1 MPGITGSSAFADDD
15 VPGVEEA
22 FGDQRNLTPVSFF
35 WLCPGS
41 QSASLAAGKPEFP
54 LEADMQRRE
63 FISWVGGGLA
73 AWPVIARAQKTQMRH
88 IAWLGL
94 GRAGEPSPYLES
106 LRAGLRELGWIE
118 GRNLSI
124 GVFWATGREDM
135 QAAAREVL
143 ASNPEV
149 IVTQELMTIAMQSVQ
164 TTKPVVFGFSGD
176 PVDGKLVQ
184 SWPRPAG
191 KFTGMSYLAIELVG
205 KRIELLKEWLPET
218 RRIAILA
225 RPQHPGAHLEQ
236 QATEAVVKKLGIEF
250 SYFPYETQSFLPA
263 RDLGDL
269 EKAFRAI
276 IQDRCDAVVVFP
288 DSAMYEVSDRVA
300 RFAMDAKL
308 PSVSGWA
315 PFAQK
320 GLLMTYGPDVREL
333 YRSLARYTDRIL
345 TGSSPADLPVEVPS
359 KFYLAI
365 NLGTAKTLG
374 LTVPPTLLARA
385 DEVIE

>member
-1 MPGITGSSAFADDD
+1 
-15 VPGVEEA
+15 
-22 FGDQRNLTPVSFF
+22 
-35 WLCPGS
+35 
-41 QSASLAAGKPEFP
+41 
-54 LEADMQRRE
+54 MQRRE

-73 AWPVIARAQKTQMRH
+73 AWPVIAHAQKTQMRH

-205 KRIELLKEWLPET
+205 KRIELLKDGYRKRGGSPFSRGRNT
-218 RRIAILA
+218 LA
-225 RPQHPGAHLEQ
+225 R
-236 QATEAVVKKLGIEF
+236 I
-250 SYFPYETQSFLPA
+250 
-263 RDLGDL
+263 
-269 EKAFRAI
+269 
-276 IQDRCDAVVVFP
+276 
-288 DSAMYEVSDRVA
+288 
-300 RFAMDAKL
+300 
-308 PSVSGWA
+308 
-315 PFAQK
+315 
-320 GLLMTYGPDVREL
+320 
-333 YRSLARYTDRIL
+333 
-345 TGSSPADLPVEVPS
+345 SSSRLQ
-359 KFYLAI
+359 
-365 NLGTAKTLG
+365 
-374 LTVPPTLLARA
+374 RQ
-385 DEVIE
+385 